1 MTADD
6 ASVLT
11 RRSGL
16 LGRATRYAHRI
27 VDQVGRADLTRPTPC
42 DRWDLLE
49 LMRHLNESV
58 ATLREAV
65 DHGCVFPEPA
75 PAGPSD
81 ADVLQ
86 TFDVQ
91 TRLLLA
97 AWDERHGD
105 RPVAVGLDP
114 VCGMVLANTGA
125 VEIAVH
131 GWDVAQACDL
141 DAGFPTGL
149 ADDLLAVARWVV
161 PHPRFPQFAPEIAA
175 RGPEAGDRLIAF
187 LGRRPRRAV
196 DEGAPETCGGPGR
209 LSGAPTG
216 FRTDAPL
223 PLTLQYKMR
232 F

>member
-1 MTADD
+1 MTAG
-6 ASVLT
+6 APAVPT

-16 LGRATRYAHRI
+16 LVRATSYARRI
-27 VDQVGRADLTRPTPC
+27 VGQVERADLARPSPC
-42 DRWDLLE
+42 DRWDLRD

-81 ADVLQ
+81 AEVLH

-105 RPVAVGLDP
+105 RPVAVGPDP
-114 VCGMVLANTGA
+114 VCGTVLADIGA

-141 DAGFPTGL
+141 DADFPAGL
-149 ADDLLAVARWVV
+149 ADDLLAVARWAV
-161 PHPRFPQFAPEIAA
+161 PRPRFPQFAPEIPAC
-175 RGPEAGDRLIAF
+175 GPEAGDRLVAF
-187 LGRRPRRAV
+187 LGRRPLRAV
-196 DEGAPETCGGPGR
+196 DDAQATPGNFPGSR
-209 LSGAPTG
+209 QAVS
-216 FRTDAPL
+216 
-223 PLTLQYKMR
+223 
-232 F
+232 

>member
-1 MTADD
+1 MTAD
-6 ASVLT
+6 APSVLT

-16 LGRATRYAHRI
+16 LARATRYTRRI
-27 VDQVGRADLTRPTPC
+27 VGHVGRADLTRPTPC
-42 DRWDLLE
+42 DRWDLWK

-114 VCGMVLANTGA
+114 VCGMVLANIGA

-141 DAGFPTGL
+141 DADFPTGL

-161 PHPRFPQFAPEIAA
+161 PRPRSSQFAPEVAA
-175 RGPEAGDRLIAF
+175 HAPEAGDRLVAF
-187 LGRRPRRAV
+187 LGRRPLRAV
-196 DEGAPETCGGPGR
+196 DEGATDTHGGRGVGR
-209 LSGAPTG
+209 EPAVFPN
-216 FRTDAPL
+216 
-223 PLTLQYKMR
+223 
-232 F
+232 